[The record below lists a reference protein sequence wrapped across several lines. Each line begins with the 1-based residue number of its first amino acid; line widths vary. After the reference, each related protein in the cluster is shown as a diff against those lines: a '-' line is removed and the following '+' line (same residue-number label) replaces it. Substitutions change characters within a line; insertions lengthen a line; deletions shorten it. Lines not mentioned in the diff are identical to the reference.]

1 MLTLQIFVP
10 KRLNDGSEAPPEILA
25 EVCAALCEI
34 GGGVT
39 CSDVSGLW
47 IDPRTGREYRDALTL
62 CETDADEDFASA
74 LGELGALARMV
85 RESLGQESVYV
96 RIRPVAF
103 AGAV

>member
-1 MLTLQIFVP
+1 MLTLEIFVP
-10 KRLNDGSEAPPEILA
+10 KRLNDGSEAPPETLA

-47 IDPRTGREYRDALTL
+47 VDPRTGREYRDALTL
-62 CETDADEDFASA
+62 CQTDAGISEADARA
-74 LGELGALARMV
+74 ELEALARMV
-85 RESLGQESVYV
+85 RESLRQESVYI